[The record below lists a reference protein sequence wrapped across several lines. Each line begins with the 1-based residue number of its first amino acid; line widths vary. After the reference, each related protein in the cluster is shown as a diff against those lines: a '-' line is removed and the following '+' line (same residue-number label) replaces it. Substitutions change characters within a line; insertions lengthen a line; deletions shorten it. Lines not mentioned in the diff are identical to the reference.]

1 MTYVELHSKSFHSF
15 GLGASHGHELLAQ
28 ARAYGM
34 SSLALTDTNLCG
46 ALEFAR
52 LANSLEIQPIT
63 GGELTLEDGSR
74 VTLLAKSRA
83 GYANL
88 SRLFTLA
95 NEVDRREPRLD
106 PAHLP
111 EHAEGLVLLAG
122 GRNGALSRLAL
133 AGERVPARELLGRYR
148 DWFGADSVYVE
159 LQRNFLRGDTER
171 NRELI
176 GLARE
181 AGAPLVASNDVL
193 YHSPERYRLQHA
205 LVAAKCNTTIDQALR
220 HIQPNH
226 HLHLKPPAEMSR
238 LFAEFPEALCNT
250 QRVAE
255 QCQFNLSTDLG
266 YTLPEPIVP
275 DGYTPETYLKRL
287 CYEAAARRYGSVTKP
302 VEDRLEEEFRLI
314 GRHRLAGF
322 LLLYREIVR
331 LAQRIM
337 EERGLSEPETPLEKR
352 PPGRGRGSSV
362 ALLVGYLIGISHVD
376 PLRWELTLERFLPDD
391 MTSLPD
397 IDLDFPRGLRDE
409 LIQRVH
415 EYFGRDYAV
424 LTGAINTYSVK
435 GIIQDL
441 GKALGLPKDD
451 LRMLS
456 KQLHSHD
463 GARLREEM
471 AQLPAFR
478 DKVDAHGWR
487 DLIALAP
494 QLMNAPRGLSQHVGG
509 MILSDSPIPEMVPV
523 RAGAMEG
530 RFIMDWNKD
539 SVADANFAKID
550 LLSLPVLDQLDE
562 ALDLIER
569 REGVRPDLSQ
579 ISPEDDGVY
588 DLINAGKSKGVFLL
602 QSPAQLKMGQ
612 RLRSRR
618 LLDLAYQVALIR
630 PGVGTQGSAVSQ
642 FVDRY
647 RHGAEWEYDHP
658 LEERALERGY
668 GVIVWQEQ
676 VVQLIMDVAGMSAAE
691 ADEVRRAFA
700 RANNEH
706 LIAMH
711 RERFLEGAGANGVP
725 PDIAERI
732 FAKINGH
739 YMFPESHSHAF
750 AITAYQAAWLKRYHP
765 LEFFVTLI
773 NNQPMG
779 FYPVETLKEDARKF
793 GVRFLNPCVN
803 RSQVRAKPAFPLS
816 PSQTSMHDY
825 SSSPSQRPMSSCLSS
840 PLQGEVPKAEGVPL
854 REDVSGTDAPRDPL
868 SHSVTA
874 PPARGSGLCAGL
886 SQGELPQAEGVRLGL
901 GMIRDI
907 GPESARL
914 IVEER
919 ERHGPYADS
928 GELVRRTGLKPQ
940 SVRSLVEAGAFDGVT
955 PNRREALWEAG
966 LSIRP
971 TRAGLRAFPVAGANA
986 PPRFEDFSD
995 YEKMV
1000 GEYQALGIYPGGH
1013 VMEFIRPTLDAGV
1026 MTTAEVY
1033 DARDGQRIR
1042 VAGWPIAR
1050 QHPRG
1055 QDGTVFVTIED
1066 ETGDVQTIVWPKVFA
1081 KCRRALSNQL
1091 ILLTGHIDR
1100 WDGTTNI
1107 VAERIEAIG
1116 ADIRM
1121 PTAHDWH

>member
-1 MTYVELHSKSFHSF
+1 MSYVELHAKSFHSF

-28 ARAYGM
+28 ARALGM
-34 SSLALTDTNLCG
+34 PALAQTDTNLCG

-63 GGELTLEDGSR
+63 GGEITLQDDSR
-74 VTLLAKSRA
+74 VTLLVKSRE

-95 NEVDRREPRLD
+95 NTVDRREPRLD
-106 PAHLP
+106 PAHLS
-111 EHAEGLVLLAG
+111 EHAGGLVLLAG
-122 GRNGALSRLAL
+122 GRHGALSRLAL
-133 AGERVPARELLGRYR
+133 AGQRAEARELLGRYR
-148 DWFGADSVYVE
+148 DWYGADSVYVE
-159 LQRNFLRGDTER
+159 LQQNFLRGDTER

-176 GLARE
+176 GLARDL
-181 AGAPLVASNDVL
+181 GAPPVASNDVH
-193 YHSPERYRLQHA
+193 YHAPERYRLQHA
-205 LVAAKCNTTIDQALR
+205 LVAAKRNVTIDQALR
-220 HIQPNH
+220 HIQANH
-226 HLHLKPPAEMSR
+226 HLHLKSATQMAE
-238 LFAEFPEALCNT
+238 LFSEFPEAICNT
-250 QRVAE
+250 RRVAE
-255 QCQFNLSTDLG
+255 QCAFDLSADLG
-266 YTLPEPIVP
+266 YTLPEPLVP
-275 DGYTPETYLKRL
+275 EGYTPETYLRRL
-287 CYEAAARRYGSVTKP
+287 CEEAAARRYGSVTHE
-302 VEDRLEEEFRLI
+302 VAQRLEEEFDLI
-314 GRHRLAGF
+314 GRHNLAGF

-337 EERGLSEPETPLEKR
+337 EERGLAEPETPLEKR

-376 PLRWELTLERFLPDD
+376 PLKWELTLERFLPDD

-409 LIQRVH
+409 LIERVH
-415 EYFGRDYAV
+415 KYFGRDYAV
-424 LTGAINTYSVK
+424 LTGAISTYSVK

-441 GKALGLPKDD
+441 GKALGLPQDD
-451 LRMLS
+451 LRLLS
-456 KQLHSHD
+456 KQIHSHD

-471 AQLPAFR
+471 EQLPAFR

-494 QLMNAPRGLSQHVGG
+494 QLMNAPRGLGQHVGG

-523 RAGAMEG
+523 RAGAMDG
-530 RFIMDWNKD
+530 RYIMDWNKD

-550 LLSLPVLDQLDE
+550 LLSLPVLDQLEE
-562 ALDLIER
+562 ALDLIEQR
-569 REGVRPDLSQ
+569 TGDRPDLSRL
-579 ISPEDDGVY
+579 SPEDDGVY
-588 DLINAGKSKGVFLL
+588 DMINTGRSKGVFLL

-647 RHGAEWEYDHP
+647 RHGARWEYDHP
-658 LEERALERGY
+658 LEERALERGF

-676 VVQLIMDVAGMSAAE
+676 VVQLIMDVAGMTAAE

-711 RERFLEGAGANGVP
+711 RERFFEGARANGVP
-725 PDIAERI
+725 DDIAEKI
-732 FAKINGH
+732 FGKINGH

-765 LEFFVTLI
+765 LEFFVALI

-803 RSQVRAKPAFPLS
+803 HSEVRAVPAFPSPPAERGGPLPTVLS
-816 PSQTSMHDY
+816 P
-825 SSSPSQRPMSSCLSS
+825 P
-840 PLQGEVPKAEGVPL
+840 
-854 REDVSGTDAPRDPL
+854 APR
-868 SHSVTA
+868 
-874 PPARGSGLCAGL
+874 
-886 SQGELPQAEGVRLGL
+886 GEMPQAEGGRLGL
-901 GMIRDI
+901 GMIKDI

-914 IVEER
+914 IVAER
-919 ERHGPYADS
+919 EARGPYADA
-928 GELVRRTGLKPQ
+928 GELVRRTGLKPKA
-940 SVRSLVEAGAFDGVT
+940 VRSLIEAGAFDAVT

-971 TRAGLRAFPVAGANA
+971 ARSGQRAFPVVGAEA
-986 PPRFEDFSD
+986 PPRFDDFSD
-995 YEKMV
+995 YEKMI
-1000 GEYQALGIYPGGH
+1000 GEYKTLGIYPSGH

-1026 MTTAEVY
+1026 LTTAQVY
-1033 DARDGQRIR
+1033 DCADGERIR

-1050 QHPRG
+1050 QHPGG

-1066 ETGDVQTIVWPKVFA
+1066 ETGDVQSIVWPKVFA
-1081 KCRRALSNQL
+1081 QCRRALSNQL
-1091 ILLTGHIDR
+1091 ILLQGRIDR

-1107 VAERIEAIG
+1107 VAERIDAIG

-1121 PTAHDWH
+1121 PSAHDWH